1 MIKDGGRSKI
11 MAERTRMS
19 QCETIIKAMLDN
31 PNKEWWSASD
41 FQKAPYFV
49 GYEAS
54 ARMSDIMRLYPSLV
68 EVGRDGRFRTLKIRW
83 ENVEENGWHCSK

>member
-1 MIKDGGRSKI
+1 MSR
-11 MAERTRMS
+11 RT
-19 QCETIIKAMLDN
+19 QCETIIQAMLDH
-31 PNKEWWSASD
+31 PEKEWWYASD

-54 ARMSDIMRLYPSLV
+54 ARMSDIVREYPSLV

-83 ENVEENGWHCSK
+83 ENIEENGWHIPKEK